1 MEMMELNNDT
11 KAITDD
17 NKKRETPGAMVSAAR
32 LRAGLSQNELAGK
45 VNLLIGQIIALETDR
60 FEQLPGAMFVRGYL
74 RNIARVL
81 ALDEAALIKAYQEQI
96 PLTAPAAIHARTPE
110 VGAMRRPISLDRVS
124 SARRHWGL
132 VVAALVVASLWGW
145 QQRGHDVGRA
155 LSLTPDVANGETTA
169 LPGGIEEALS
179 GNAEARLMDS
189 VELLSPTKTSIPAVA
204 PTTGAAPSV
213 DASVAQQQLAT
224 GDSKIVTAE
233 GDQLSLRFSADCWVE
248 IKDRDNRVLVASL
261 KHADDRLQLQGR
273 GPFRVLLGFAP
284 GVEMAYNGTP
294 VNIEVSQG
302 SRSTRL
308 IVGSS

>member
-1 MEMMELNNDT
+1 MMEPNNNAET
-11 KAITDD
+11 ITDD
-17 NKKRETPGAMVSAAR
+17 NTRRETPGAMISAAR
-32 LRAGLSQNELAGK
+32 VRAGLSQNELAGK

-60 FEQLPGAMFVRGYL
+60 FEQLPGAMFVRAYL

-81 ALDEAALIKAYQEQI
+81 VIDEAALTKAYQAQA
-96 PLTAPAAIHARTPE
+96 PLTSPPAIHARTSE
-110 VGAMRRPISLDRVS
+110 VGSMRRPIILDRVS

-132 VVAALVVASLWGW
+132 AVAALVVASLWGW

-155 LSLTPDVANGETTA
+155 LSLTPDPVNGETTP

-179 GNAEARLMDS
+179 GNAETRLMDS
-189 VELLSPTKTSIPAVA
+189 VELLTPSKTSVA
-204 PTTGAAPSV
+204 ATSSGATPLI
-213 DASVAQQQLAT
+213 DANASQQQSGT

-261 KHADDRLQLQGR
+261 KHADERLQLQGR

>member
-1 MEMMELNNDT
+1 MMEPNNNT
-11 KAITDD
+11 KTITDD
-17 NKKRETPGAMVSAAR
+17 SNRRETPGALIIAAR
-32 LRAGLSQNELAGK
+32 KRAGLSQSELAGK
-45 VNLLIGQIIALETDR
+45 VNLLISQIIALETDR
-60 FEQLPGAMFVRGYL
+60 FELLPGAMFVRAYL

-81 ALDEAALIKAYQEQI
+81 AVDEATLIEAYQQQL
-96 PLTAPAAIHARTPE
+96 PLVAPAAIHSRTAE
-110 VGAMRRPISLDRVS
+110 VGSMRRPIKLDRVS

-132 VVAALVVASLWGW
+132 AVAALVVTSLWGW

-155 LSLTPDVANGETTA
+155 LSLTPDAANGETTA

-179 GNAEARLMDS
+179 GNAETRLMDS
-189 VELLSPTKTSIPAVA
+189 VELLSPTKANSPAA
-204 PTTGAAPSV
+204 SPAGTTTASV
-213 DASVAQQQLAT
+213 DSSVAQQQLAA

-261 KHADDRLQLQGR
+261 KHADERLQLQGR

>member
-1 MEMMELNNDT
+1 MEMMEPNNNAKT
-11 KAITDD
+11 ITDD
-17 NKKRETPGAMVSAAR
+17 SNRKETLGALISSAR
-32 LRAGLSQNELAGK
+32 TRAGLSQSELAGQ
-45 VNLLIGQIIALETDR
+45 VNLLIGQITALETDR
-60 FEQLPGAMFVRGYL
+60 FELLPGAMFVRAYL

-81 ALDEAALIKAYQEQI
+81 AVDEAALMKAYQEQL

-110 VGAMRRPISLDRVS
+110 VGSMRRPISLDRVS

-132 VVAALVVASLWGW
+132 VVAALVVTSLWGW

-155 LSLTPDVANGETTA
+155 LSLTPDAANGETTT

-179 GNAEARLMDS
+179 GNAETRLMDS
-189 VELLSPTKTSIPAVA
+189 VELLPPTKTDIPAA
-204 PTTGAAPSV
+204 SPAGAAPSA
-213 DASVAQQQLAT
+213 DSRVAQQQLAA

-261 KHADDRLQLQGR
+261 KHADERLQLQGR